1 MSFEELGKESF
12 LIIVEHKIEVLSMQ
26 ACGVAEWFL
35 LTSELL
41 SAVPDQPVVL
51 DPGKSSSWLQR
62 WKTVKFFLGYR
73 STVQS
78 WVIIFIT
85 ERCMMLCL
93 GWKTKPEKSFNKRR
107 ISLEHKFFIVYYIL
121 FYPFFNRNNED
132 YYI

>member
-51 DPGKSSSWLQR
+51 DPFRKKQ
-62 WKTVKFFLGYR
+62 FLA
-73 STVQS
+73 V
-78 WVIIFIT
+78 
-85 ERCMMLCL
+85 EMENC
-93 GWKTKPEKSFNKRR
+93 
-107 ISLEHKFFIVYYIL
+107 
-121 FYPFFNRNNED
+121 
-132 YYI
+132 